1 MRWIRQ
7 SLNWLAIKII
17 KRFFINYIPAHPLL
31 ISPLPI
37 LPPPLPSKC
46 GTNTC
51 KRPSFSFF
59 FFFLSMF
66 LIQFF
71 PPSFLFCSFLF
82 NDFKSSLKKLPLTRS
97 PTSVSAL
104 LLALTRVDSSSLYI
118 HPCCWCWTG
127 KIPHWLDCWF
137 CFVTMEFYSD
147 CVQHL

>member
-31 ISPLPI
+31 IF
-37 LPPPLPSKC
+37 PPTNFTPSLPSAVQ
-46 GTNTC
+46 THA
-51 KRPSFSFF
+51 RDLLSLSS